1 MLGNGITENRSYSN
15 DNLLTAINYSN
26 TSLGDLTY
34 TWDANK
40 NKTSESITGT
50 MSGYGFTQP
59 GTVYDDE
66 DRLTGFARASGSLT
80 QSWNLSTVGDW
91 NSVTTNGTAESRTHG
106 PTHELLTASGQ
117 SVNTDVKGNITLI
130 PAVLSSIP
138 SSASS
143 LSWDFDNK
151 LKSADVGNDSSTDV
165 EFKYDAMGRRVARV
179 GSSGS
184 YVYVQS
190 DQQTIADY
198 GVGDAPSS
206 PLYRYVFAS
215 YIDEPVVRKT
225 TGSSGTVL
233 YFHRNQQ
240 YSILALTDFSGNVSE
255 RYAYTAYGQPTFLN
269 ASATVQT
276 SSAANNRYTYTG
288 REWDA
293 TLGLHHFRARWM
305 SGLTG
310 RFLSRD
316 PIEQVLSNIEIS
328 DNVFLE
334 RILRN
339 RYCFA
344 LGSPIVFLELF
355 GLIPSCPKGSTNAV
369 TFIDLPLGGRM
380 MCCQYY
386 PDNLACNGLKEAC
399 YCRTKNKDPLYDE
412 TNNNGCTWAPL
423 SVLEPACFFHDLC
436 WNRCGA
442 NQDACDRAFL
452 RRMRQICWD
461 TYGPYDLG
469 LCYAQANAFY
479 TAVRRNRR
487 YFQKTQDQA
496 CLWGP
501 CKGLT
506 MARY

>member
-151 LKSADVGNDSSTDV
+151 LKSVDVGNDSSTDV

-240 YSILALTDFSGNVSE
+240 YSILALTDSSGNVSE
-255 RYAYTAYGQPTFLN
+255 RYAYTAYGLPTFLN
-269 ASATVQT
+269 ASATAQT
-276 SSAANNRYTYTG
+276 SSAAGNRYTYTA

-305 SGLTG
+305 SGPTG
-310 RFLSRD
+310 RFLTRD
-316 PIEQVLSNIEIS
+316 PITYRGTWNLYSNYFLLSRTDPSGLVTCTPTSVVRGTPTIS
-328 DNVFLE
+328 A
-334 RILRN
+334 IG
-339 RYCFA
+339 A
-344 LGSPIVFLELF
+344 GF
-355 GLIPSCPKGSTNAV
+355 GAEFTGSTNPSVSNHQVMMLVGCVKATPV
-369 TFIDLPLGGRM
+369 TYIYSCKCPCSAPVMVTSGDFETQNLENINVPGGVM
-380 MCCQYY
+380 VTSIEIGFGPATGIFEFSYWMI
-386 PDNLACNGLKEAC
+386 
-399 YCRTKNKDPLYDE
+399 
-412 TNNNGCTWAPL
+412 
-423 SVLEPACFFHDLC
+423 EPVDQGRA
-436 WNRCGA
+436 
-442 NQDACDRAFL
+442 DRACQSPSL
-452 RRMRQICWD
+452 TWPKVPPNPAPKK
-461 TYGPYDLG
+461 TYDCPNTYWW
-469 LCYAQANAFY
+469 F
-479 TAVRRNRR
+479 
-487 YFQKTQDQA
+487 
-496 CLWGP
+496 
-501 CKGLT
+501 
-506 MARY
+506 